1 MLSDSSSFNRAW
13 TRKYY
18 WLGRFSAAAEL
29 ADGEKIVGRESDE
42 VCEKRAKILEW
53 ARHEGV
59 GTATSKWSHPL
70 YLLPDGPLRCSFTWS
85 LIGKGWKGSRRFDF
99 LTVFYLMVTISESS
113 LEFGNETLDSFLA
126 SKIWPPLPCVP
137 ASLFSHVRRG
147 CHIFPQPN
155 CGLPVPDFRHTSIR
169 ISPPRGNWKAL
180 ATQRLKSSLR

>member
-53 ARHEGV
+53 ARYEGV

-99 LTVFYLMVTISESS
+99 LTVFYLMVTILESS
-113 LEFGNETLDSFLA
+113 LEFGNETLSSVKDLTATTLRACKPFQSRAQRLPHFSATELWLA
-126 SKIWPPLPCVP
+126 GS
-137 ASLFSHVRRG
+137 
-147 CHIFPQPN
+147 
-155 CGLPVPDFRHTSIR
+155 GLSTYIYPYICI
-169 ISPPRGNWKAL
+169 ISPPRGNWKW
-180 ATQRLKSSLR
+180 TRRY